1 LIYPL
6 ASAPVAKLSQHQRRP
21 EERSVRPARRLT
33 LTDDVYET
41 VRAQLMD
48 HVVAPGARINI
59 DALARS
65 LQVSPTPVREALA
78 RLEADGLI
86 RKRPLAGYT
95 ATPLL
100 TREEFEE
107 LVEMRLILET
117 AGARLAAA
125 RRARE
130 TAARQVHATESGG
143 AEPGATDTGWIDELR
158 AAATLPGPVPNA
170 QGYAG
175 IAAFTAQDARF
186 HNLLAQYSGNGM
198 LHEAVVRLRPH
209 LHLFRLHFPPT
220 HHRTSGTEH
229 HRIVDAVATGDPV
242 RAEAAVR
249 HHLLAARE
257 RHLPYFEQG

>member
-1 LIYPL
+1 M
-6 ASAPVAKLSQHQRRP
+6 
-21 EERSVRPARRLT
+21 RPARRLT

-41 VRAQLMD
+41 IRAQVMD

-59 DALARS
+59 DALARG

-100 TREEFEE
+100 TRDEFEE

-117 AGARLAAA
+117 AAARLAAT
-125 RRARE
+125 RHRAAGPAPH
-130 TAARQVHATESGG
+130 TAAPDDPTGPAHTAAPDDPTGPAHTG
-143 AEPGATDTGWIDELR
+143 AAAFDELR
-158 AAATLPGPVPNA
+158 AAATLPGPVPDA
-170 QGYAG
+170 HGYAS

-186 HNLLAQYSGNGM
+186 HNLLAQRSGNG
-198 LHEAVVRLRPH
+198 LLQDAIVRLRPH

-220 HHRTSGTEH
+220 HYRTSGAEH
-229 HRIVDAVATGDPV
+229 HRIVDAVAAGDPD

-249 HHLLAARE
+249 DHLLNARE
-257 RHLPYFEQG
+257 RHLPYFRQG